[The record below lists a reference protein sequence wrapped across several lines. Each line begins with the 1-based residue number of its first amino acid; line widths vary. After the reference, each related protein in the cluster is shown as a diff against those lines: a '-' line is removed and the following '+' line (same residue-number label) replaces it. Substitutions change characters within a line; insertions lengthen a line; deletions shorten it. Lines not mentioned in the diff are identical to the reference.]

1 MSTTRSRP
9 RRARGVLALA
19 PAVALVAACSGSP
32 HPVTP
37 ATTAATLP
45 EVTASASG
53 SVVAEPATTSPYSG
67 REGGIGTP
75 VMVVK
80 YDNTPAAQP
89 HRGLTSAD
97 IVYVEPVEWGLTRLA
112 AVFSTDMPE
121 VAGPVRSA
129 RVSDLDLFAQ
139 FGKVAFVFSGA
150 QQRLLPK
157 IQAADWV
164 PMSEDFDSVGF
175 HREFGTGRY
184 APTNLMASPSEILDD
199 VGDEI
204 AVSSDMGWVFDE
216 ETPEGGTKTKRV
228 TVDWENSSVQ
238 LRWNAKRDAWNVWM
252 NGQQA
257 RDTDD
262 PGVQRAST
270 AIIQYVKQTDSGYGD
285 KFGGVTPMVKTV
297 GHGKGLLLRDGRSY
311 PITWERATEEAPT
324 AYYDATTGEP
334 VVMDPGQL
342 WVLLVDR
349 SQKASVSM

>member
-1 MSTTRSRP
+1 MSSTRSRP
-9 RRARGVLALA
+9 WWGRRVLAVA
-19 PAVALVAACSGSP
+19 PAVVLLAACSGSP
-32 HPVTP
+32 DPVTP
-37 ATTAATLP
+37 ATIAAGLP
-45 EVTASASG
+45 EASARASASP
-53 SVVAEPATTSPYSG
+53 VVEPATTSPYSG

-97 IVYVEPVEWGLTRLA
+97 IVYVEPVEWGLTRIA

-121 VAGPVRSA
+121 VVGPVRSA

-139 FGKVAFVFSGA
+139 FGHVAFVFSGA

-164 PMSEDFDSVGF
+164 PVSEDFDSVGF
-175 HREFGTGRY
+175 HREYGTGRH
-184 APTNLMASPSEILDD
+184 APTNLMASPSEILDE
-199 VGDEI
+199 VGDRV
-204 AVSSDMGWVFDE
+204 AVSGDMGWVFDE
-216 ETPEGGTKTKRV
+216 KKPEGGTKTKRLTV
-228 TVDWENSSVQ
+228 TWEDSSVQ
-238 LRWNAKRDAWNVWM
+238 LRWNAKRDAWDVWM

-257 RDTDD
+257 RDTDE

-285 KFGGVTPMVKTV
+285 KFGGVTPKVKTV
-297 GHGKGLLLRDGRSY
+297 GHGRGLMLRDGRSY
-311 PITWERATEEAPT
+311 PITWERATEDSPT
-324 AYYDATTGEP
+324 AYHDAATGEQ

-349 SQKASVSM
+349 TQKGTVSK